1 MRHKNAFAKFSRT
14 PAHRRAM
21 LRNLATSLVLH
32 NRIETTLPK
41 AKALKRVADKLVT
54 LGKEDTLHRRRQA
67 MSYLFEI
74 NRSEPGNA
82 QKKTAVHKL
91 FTEIAPRYEE
101 RNGGYTRVVRTR
113 KRDGDNAQLAIIEF
127 VEAGSGK
134 TEAPVRKKRQ
144 VKKSAQA
151 AVGSEEKETD
161 KGAEAS
167 A

>member
-1 MRHKNAFAKFSRT
+1 MRHKNAYLKFSRT

-21 LRNLATSLVLH
+21 LRNLVTNLVLH

-41 AKALKRVADKLVT
+41 AKALKRVADKLIT
-54 LGKEDTLHRRRQA
+54 LGKQDTLHRRRQA

-74 NRSEPGNA
+74 NREEEGNS
-82 QKKTAVHKL
+82 QKRTAVHKL
-91 FTEIAPRYEE
+91 FTELAPRYEE

-113 KRDGDNAQLAIIEF
+113 KRAGDNAQLAVIEF

-134 TEAPVRKKRQ
+134 TEQPVRKKRQ
-144 VKKSAQA
+144 VKKSAA
-151 AVGSEEKETD
+151 AEVAPTAESSEDPK
-161 KGAEAS
+161 AS